1 MKLKIFSAIATFL
14 VLFSFSHLAG
24 EETCVPFD
32 LQAKLL
38 LKILTFDRNL
48 EKRADSAVVVGI
60 VYKPGSEESEKARS
74 EFSKALEKY
83 SGKRVKG
90 FPLSHISLKYLSWS
104 DLAAK
109 MKTYNVSVLYVTPGD
124 SVYLRGVIKASR
136 AESVLTATGITKYV
150 EKGVSI
156 GIGLKGNNPQI
167 SVNLASAKAEGANFS
182 SQLLKLVKLSNEVRE
197 DNR

>member
-1 MKLKIFSAIATFL
+1 MKLKIFFAITTFL

-24 EETCVPFD
+24 EETRVPFD

-48 EKRADSAVVVGI
+48 DKRADSAVVVGI

-90 FPLSHISLKYLSWS
+90 FPVSHISLKYVSRS
-104 DLAAK
+104 DLAAEV
-109 MKTYNVSVLYVTPGD
+109 KTHGVSVFYVTPGD
-124 SVYLRGVIKASR
+124 SVYLKEIIKVAR
-136 AESVLTATGITKYV
+136 ENSVLTATAVAKYV
-150 EKGVSI
+150 GNGISI
-156 GIGLKGNNPQI
+156 GIGLKENKPEI
-167 SVNLASAKAEGANFS
+167 TINLSSTKAEACDFS
-182 SQLLKLVKLSNEVRE
+182 SQLLKLARVIE
-197 DNR
+197 